1 MNKIL
6 LSLVILGLISQS
18 FALYGSNSKVFKL
31 TAANFQEKVIR
42 SNELW
47 LVEFFA
53 PWCGHC
59 KNLAPEW
66 EKAATALDGIV
77 NIGAVDMTTDQAA
90 GSAYNIQGFPTIKFF
105 GANKQSAQDYNGGRT
120 A

>member
-1 MNKIL
+1 MVNKN
-6 LSLVILGLISQS
+6 LSLLALLIISCLTCSGQ
-18 FALYGSNSKVFKL
+18 ALYNSNSAVVQL
-31 TAANFQEKVIR
+31 TDKNFDDLVIK

-66 EKAATALDGIV
+66 EKAAKCFER
-77 NIGAVDMTTDQAA
+77 NC
-90 GSAYNIQGFPTIKFF
+90 
-105 GANKQSAQDYNGGRT
+105 
-120 A
+120 